1 MTTKG
6 LALFF
11 SAALLAAPLTVRA
24 QSNPSPVPPAIPDDP
39 DSLFGPDAPK
49 ADAPEPG
56 ATQPGTGNAE
66 SEAGPGAAPA
76 DASARLL
83 KARAVEVGGTLIS
96 NYTAF
101 LTWADAYPDLSDPAS
116 GMSNRFVPNLEADLY
131 FDARPFESLRV
142 FTKLKAVYP
151 FSSEQSASGA
161 PSTPLSPLSS
171 GQGSVAA
178 IPNISV
184 FEAYA
189 DLAYADRL
197 YFRAGQQVVNWGVGC
212 FFSPAD
218 VFSAVPIDPMRPTL
232 EREGPLALRLSAPF
246 ADVDNVYF
254 YVVADRELASK
265 GELQLEDL
273 AVASRV
279 ELMMGGYEIGLG
291 AFYREGRRG
300 ALGRQ
305 ARLRAGSPLAWGRRP
320 KAVATVTGSV
330 LGNIGVFGE
339 GVLSY
344 GRDRI
349 LVRESP
355 GVPGAY
361 LTSADET
368 TPFFNGTIGFKYLQ
382 ADWHVSVTVQYYY
395 NGQGYAD
402 GDRRRDAVAAYTLQ
416 LQGAPPAGPSL
427 SASDV
432 LQTGM
437 HYVAGLA
444 SWTDIL
450 ASKVDLALFFEGNLS
465 DGSGV
470 VGPGVAYT
478 PFRYLALAFTPY
490 FGFGPDDSEFV
501 SLFGRFSLSL
511 KLTLGEGAF

>member
-1 MTTKG
+1 MTARR
-6 LALFF
+6 LALFI
-11 SAALLAAPLTVRA
+11 SAVLLAPPPAVRA
-24 QSNPSPVPPAIPDDP
+24 QSNPAPEPPAIPDDP
-39 DSLFGPDAPK
+39 DSLFEPG
-49 ADAPEPG
+49 APEPG
-56 ATQPGTGNAE
+56 AAADT
-66 SEAGPGAAPA
+66 APA
-76 DASARLL
+76 DASARFF

-101 LTWADAYPDLSDPAS
+101 LTWADAYPDLSDPAA

-131 FDARPFESLRV
+131 FDARPFETLRV

-151 FSSEQSASGA
+151 FSSEQSVSGA

-171 GQGSVAA
+171 GQGSQAA

-189 DLAYADRL
+189 DLAYEDRL
-197 YFRAGQQVVNWGVGC
+197 YFRAGQQVVNWGVGY

-218 VFSAVPIDPMRPTL
+218 VFSAVPIDPLRPSL
-232 EREGPLALRLSAPF
+232 EREGPLTLRLSAPF

-254 YVVADRELASK
+254 YVVADRDLASS

-273 AVASRV
+273 AVASKV
-279 ELMMGGYEIGLG
+279 ELMLGGYEIGLG
-291 AFYREGRRG
+291 AFY
-300 ALGRQ
+300 Q
-305 ARLRAGSPLAWGRRP
+305 AIDRRP

-344 GRDRI
+344 GRDWV
-349 LVRESP
+349 LVREAP
-355 GVPGAY
+355 DVPSSY
-361 LTSADET
+361 FTSADKT
-368 TPFFNGTIGFKYLQ
+368 TPFFSGTIGFRYLQ

-402 GDRRRDAVAAYTLQ
+402 GGRRRNAVAAYALQ
-416 LQGAPPAGPSL
+416 LQGAPPTGPSL
-427 SASDV
+427 SAADV
-432 LQTGM
+432 LQSGM
-437 HYVAGLA
+437 HYIAGLA

-450 ASKVDLALFFEGNLS
+450 ASKIDLTLFYEGNLS

-478 PFRYLALAFTPY
+478 PFRYFTLAFTTY
-490 FGFGPDDSEFV
+490 FGHGPDDSEFV
-501 SLFGRFSLSL
+501 SLFGRLSLSL
-511 KLTLGEGAF
+511 KLTVGEGAF